1 MYTQNTPVHVKLW
14 HREFWLLALA
24 NLLLTMSVY
33 ILIPVMPQW
42 TLMHFSEHQL
52 GLMMLVHGLGLFLL
66 GGFCSFLVQ
75 RERRNHVCLWSIVA
89 MILSFGLFY
98 YAITLNNVPFGAIL
112 LIRLLC
118 GASFGLTQMVLMS
131 TLIIDTCE
139 SFQRTEANHSAS
151 WFGRFALSLGPLCA
165 LVLMRFGTSSL
176 QGFDLVL
183 LGSIVCCALAA
194 SFIISIHFP
203 FKAPEDNVPKYTLD
217 RFFLP
222 QGKWLFLNLLLVT
235 AAIGLLLSIPHDLV
249 FYGMMMAGFLLAL
262 LAQKYAFVNAE
273 LKSEVISGQ
282 FLIGC
287 ALLMLLSNQK
297 VAINY
302 MAPVL
307 IGTGI
312 GIIGARFL
320 LFFIKLSRHC
330 QRGTSQSS
338 YFLSW
343 EFGLELGL
351 AAGFAY
357 TWNDRETCIWASF
370 LLIVISLIMYQVF
383 THSWYLKHKNR

>member
-1 MYTQNTPVHVKLW
+1 
-14 HREFWLLALA
+14 
-24 NLLLTMSVY
+24 
-33 ILIPVMPQW
+33 
-42 TLMHFSEHQL
+42 
-52 GLMMLVHGLGLFLL
+52 
-66 GGFCSFLVQ
+66 
-75 RERRNHVCLWSIVA
+75 
-89 MILSFGLFY
+89 
-98 YAITLNNVPFGAIL
+98 
-112 LIRLLC
+112 
-118 GASFGLTQMVLMS
+118 
-131 TLIIDTCE
+131 
-139 SFQRTEANHSAS
+139 
-151 WFGRFALSLGPLCA
+151 
-165 LVLMRFGTSSL
+165 
-176 QGFDLVL
+176 
-183 LGSIVCCALAA
+183 
-194 SFIISIHFP
+194 
-203 FKAPEDNVPKYTLD
+203 
-217 RFFLP
+217 
-222 QGKWLFLNLLLVT
+222 
-235 AAIGLLLSIPHDLV
+235 
-249 FYGMMMAGFLLAL
+249 MMMAGFLLAL

-297 VAINY
+297 VAVNY

-357 TWNDRETCIWASF
+357 TWNDWETCIWASF